1 MDSQE
6 SVKIEV
12 GLNYS
17 KLPQDVQAASNH
29 LKPLGQAAQHV
40 NQQITDA
47 ARAANERARQ
57 YSEQYA
63 HFWMKALDKQEAASR
78 TAYERMYADLLK
90 HRDKTEKAET
100 AMANK
105 RRKEVEAIH
114 AQTRKNADDELKHR
128 EQIDKRM
135 ADNAIAQRNRAM
147 RHAANSFIQNNQP
160 SNGGSGGGGI
170 AAVLAGGSGG
180 SGGIGGLAALVG
192 GAGGAG
198 GGGVTGLLGGLAGGA
213 ASALTGIGAVIAA
226 LYLLVKVFDLVKA
239 GAEGVANLVALGGQ
253 AWLKYSSHIQ
263 QVAIGF
269 ETLLGSQEKAQKH
282 MLELAHLAESTPFEF
297 DQLADASRR
306 LLAMGV
312 AASEV
317 KTQIIAIGNAVSAVG
332 GGAQQFERV
341 VYAIGDIQAKGK
353 LTGEEVRQL
362 ANNAIPVIRIL
373 TEELNISSKEARKL
387 IENGKVSADTFT
399 QAFQSFTER
408 KFGEAMVKQSETL
421 IGALSNMSDALHLK
435 SYTAFKPLFDT
446 ISDIAVRFGAAMT
459 GKGGIVDMLADTADE
474 FGRTGGNLAAELID
488 GFERVI
494 SNPSS
499 QERLLRSWMRLMQS
513 LSPEGMARNAASG
526 FMDTTLSRWI
536 ARMDGN
542 KNPADA
548 REAEALL
555 ERFRKSPI
563 APPKNAPLPTQIK
576 PNESFEDY
584 QERLAKMSVEKQF
597 SDLTGGGDGE
607 KVLND
612 YTEAMKRLT
621 TQIEYFG
628 QESNTARA
636 RQQLMTMGFKDFAS
650 AEAQAFIATAKRLDA
665 LEAQKKKQNELAQ
678 AAQTYS
684 DKVKEVS
691 RSVDAS
697 IIDLTMNA
705 ETGANNLAKF
715 NAKTAKQIE
724 DLGARAG
731 KSAEQVSQDLEDV
744 RVRLAQLDRDTEL
757 SSVSDAILDVDSN
770 IAKLKYRLEDTA
782 PEMELFYE
790 TVSRL
795 GLEAKY
801 GAEGF
806 EVITEKLD
814 EFLKKLRE
822 RLRLE
827 DQLAEKRK
835 REQDGLSDIESIKN
849 AGKQLQ
855 EQLQEN
861 RYGGTRR
868 TFLDKFLDDLTLLKE
883 IKIPQGTLDSLK
895 QTLTMD
901 MASGKDYDPVEWLK
915 ILKDSLGEGDAKQV
929 NEFFNALNRGL
940 GAAYR
945 ATQEITPLQERRNQ
959 LDTEWRKLKEE
970 VGIESEVAAKRY
982 RNAWQEALNDVAMR
996 DIEARESMIR
1006 SQVEIADQQ
1015 VFHSEQA
1022 RARVYEH
1029 MASAKG
1035 YTDIVSD
1042 AFISASDA
1050 IGDGMSSLF
1059 DKVNSGLG
1067 RFGEILTDIQ
1077 TSLLKMV
1084 TNRLLMKLVDGL
1096 LGGGSSSGGGVS
1108 FGGGQG
1114 GGSFNPLSI
1123 LTGGFGRVGTAPFNP
1138 NAGAGLFAQFAPN
1151 GIASVFGGQ
1160 YGGSNLTTLDTFS
1173 GRAASGT
1180 GNPVFSAAA
1189 RGGGMALNQ
1198 SGLMASLAQAAPL
1211 LGLSFGASLGGNL
1224 GRGSRLGSIM
1234 GTVGGA
1240 ALGGLGALLGTGYAL
1255 SAATGVGAFSSFGA
1269 LSALAPIAGAA
1280 LPIAA
1285 IAAPLLIGAALLG
1298 RNSRRRKEETV
1309 RNDAMLEA
1317 FRQLDEIAQRIRSNP
1332 SQVASGLA
1340 QASIRESYIAEMS
1353 KLKDKK
1359 TRSHALA
1366 DVSRIDARIA
1376 TLRSV
1381 ATGALND
1388 NSRRNITSAFAT
1400 GGVVSGQ
1407 RGEPRVIL
1415 AHGGEIVASIANQ
1428 TPELV
1433 QAAAEAG
1440 IPNVRGGDGGGRG
1453 RHTSLNVELVI
1464 GTELQNKM
1472 FVNGAKSD
1480 EGYNVQMDNVRKG
1493 KSSRRRDI

>member
-1 MDSQE
+1 MDAQE

-180 SGGIGGLAALVG
+180 SGGMGGLAALIG

-213 ASALTGIGAVIAA
+213 ASALTGIGAVVAG
-226 LYLLVKVFDLVKA
+226 LYLLLKVFDLVKEA
-239 GAEGVANLVALGGQ
+239 AQGVANLALLGGQ

-269 ETLLGSQEKAQKH
+269 ETLLGSQEKAQQH

-341 VYAIGDIQAKGK
+341 VYALGDIQAKGK

-387 IENGKVSADTFT
+387 IENGKVSAETFT
-399 QAFQSFTER
+399 QAFESFTER
-408 KFGEAMVKQSETL
+408 KFGDAMVKQSETL

-459 GKGGIVDMLADTADE
+459 GEGGIVDLLADTADE
-474 FGRTGGNLAAELID
+474 FGRTGGDLAAKLVDGID
-488 GFERVI
+488 QFL
-494 SNPSS
+494 SNPST
-499 QERLLRSWMRLMQS
+499 QTRLIGSLARLFRSFSADGILQ
-513 LSPEGMARNAASG
+513 NATRG
-526 FMDTTLSRWI
+526 FMDTTLSRWVS
-536 ARMDGN
+536 RMDGN
-542 KNPADA
+542 NNPADA
-548 REAEALL
+548 REAEDLL

-576 PNESFEDY
+576 PNESFEEY
-584 QERLAKMSVEKQF
+584 QERLSKMSVEKQF

-607 KVLND
+607 KALEKYSD
-612 YTEAMKRLT
+612 ALEQATMRIKF
-621 TQIEYFG
+621 FG
-628 QESNTARA
+628 QESNEARA
-636 RQQLMTMGFKDFAS
+636 RQQLLTMGFKDFAS
-650 AEAQAFIATAKRLDA
+650 VEAQSFIATAKRLDA

-757 SSVSDAILDVDSN
+757 SNVSDAILDVDSN

-822 RLRLE
+822 RSRLE

-883 IKIPQGTLDSLK
+883 IKIPQGFLTDLKKSLS
-895 QTLTMD
+895 MD
-901 MASGKDYDPVEWLK
+901 LASGKPFNIAERYQDLVNNLGMGAS
-915 ILKDSLGEGDAKQV
+915 KDAPAFFAAVAEG
-929 NEFFNALNRGL
+929 LL
-940 GAAYR
+940 AAYK
-945 ATQEITPLQERRNQ
+945 ATREITPLQERRNQ
-959 LDTEWRKLKEE
+959 LDTEWRKLQEE
-970 VGIESEVAAKRY
+970 VSVESEVAAKRY

-1042 AFISASDA
+1042 AFIGASDA

-1096 LGGGSSSGGGVS
+1096 LGGGSSSGGGIS

-1114 GGSFNPLSI
+1114 GGSSFNPLSI
-1123 LTGGFGRVGTAPFNP
+1123 LTGGFGRGGTAPFNP
-1138 NAGAGLFAQFAPN
+1138 NTGAGLFTQFAPN
-1151 GIASVFGGQ
+1151 GIASVFGNQ
-1160 YGGSNLTTLDTFS
+1160 YGGSNLTTFDTFS
-1173 GRAASGT
+1173 GRSSAGA
-1180 GNPVFSAAA
+1180 GNPVFSAAT

-1198 SGLMASLAQAAPL
+1198 SGLLASLAQAAPL

-1298 RNSRRRKEETV
+1298 RNSRRRKEETL

-1332 SQVASGLA
+1332 SQVAGGLA
-1340 QASIRESYIAEMS
+1340 QAKSIRESYIAEMS

-1453 RHTSLNVELVI
+1453 RHTSLNVELHI
-1464 GTELQNKM
+1464 GTETRDKLVVDGM
-1472 FVNGAKSD
+1472 RSDGAYK
-1480 EGYNVQMDNVRKG
+1480 VQTDNTRKARKFG
-1493 KSSRRRDI
+1493 DI